1 MQPEKSRSD
10 LTGIV
15 FTMRICFQPK
25 PKIIIIMTT
34 VVYHLQKVYAKS
46 GWKVNGTQ
54 LFRSFQWKIS
64 GSNETWTI
72 GPVFP
77 LGYSKRKFVVPF
89 LQSRELM
96 LGETILSAKQLLKKN
111 SERIFALGTVSGFKR
126 RSPKKTFK
134 FCSDSICY
142 NANSLPECQNW
153 HSESSISLGKHA
165 PGPLTLL
172 CTKRQFYMPL
182 KCKKAWKSIPDRTF
196 HKEKKNNKLR

>member
-1 MQPEKSRSD
+1 
-10 LTGIV
+10 
-15 FTMRICFQPK
+15 
-25 PKIIIIMTT
+25 MTT

-77 LGYSKRKFVVPF
+77 LGYSKRKVVFPF

-111 SERIFALGTVSGFKR
+111 SEKIFALGTVSGFKW
-126 RSPKKTFK
+126 RSPKKAFK
-134 FCSDSICY
+134 FCSDSICSKCQQPTRMPKLTFRKFNFPGEACLRTPY
-142 NANSLPECQNW
+142 FIMHQKAIPSARSCNTGLNSDELVARDLFQECVCV
-153 HSESSISLGKHA
+153 SPSGVAFSI
-165 PGPLTLL
+165 
-172 CTKRQFYMPL
+172 
-182 KCKKAWKSIPDRTF
+182 
-196 HKEKKNNKLR
+196 